1 LEAVESVLAIMRAGA
16 VGVPLDSRSP
26 SSDLAKVLE
35 HSGARAIITD
45 DRHLSTVSPAALKGS
60 LIIIS
65 TSNPQVDTIEGLETK
80 RYQDWVADDEHP
92 TPDIDLD
99 NLGDEE
105 EAFLHYTSG
114 TTSLPKGVLSSQ
126 KSALWNVEK
135 VTSVFEFTSEDRFFW
150 PLPLFH
156 ILGHSLCILA
166 TVVKGASAY
175 LSDPDQLLLDN
186 LLVKDVEDTT
196 FIAGAPATF
205 HELVEAKAASSSTFS
220 LPKLRACMS
229 AGAAASVSLCD
240 QVQEL
245 FGVSLLN
252 NYGCTETCGAI
263 AISRPGH
270 VYHQHGSVTPLPDWE
285 IQLMDQ
291 DGKQVREGE
300 QGEVW
305 VRGPGLMLGYYK
317 ETQSPFTTD
326 AWFPTGDTG
335 ILTHSEVGKEL
346 SLVGRKK
353 ELIIRGGE
361 NIQPAELEQVLLQ
374 SPGVADVVVSGILH
388 ALLGETPAAFIVKD
402 PALDLDLSSL
412 IATCREALPDYKV
425 PTGKNNGS
433 FHPYSY
439 RFAADLRLYQHFM
452 RLTLCLEL
460 FWASLNDWL

>member
-1 LEAVESVLAIMRAGA
+1 
-16 VGVPLDSRSP
+16 
-26 SSDLAKVLE
+26 
-35 HSGARAIITD
+35 
-45 DRHLSTVSPAALKGS
+45 
-60 LIIIS
+60 
-65 TSNPQVDTIEGLETK
+65 
-80 RYQDWVADDEHP
+80 
-92 TPDIDLD
+92 
-99 NLGDEE
+99 
-105 EAFLHYTSG
+105 
-114 TTSLPKGVLSSQ
+114 
-126 KSALWNVEK
+126 
-135 VTSVFEFTSEDRFFW
+135 
-150 PLPLFH
+150 
-156 ILGHSLCILA
+156 
-166 TVVKGASAY
+166 
-175 LSDPDQLLLDN
+175 
-186 LLVKDVEDTT
+186 
-196 FIAGAPATF
+196 
-205 HELVEAKAASSSTFS
+205 
-220 LPKLRACMS
+220 MS
-229 AGAAASVSLCD
+229 AGAAASVALCD

-291 DGKQVREGE
+291 DGKPVREGE

-425 PTGKNNGS
+425 PTGKNNGP
-433 FHPYSY
+433 FPIYSY
-439 RFAADLRLYQHFM
+439 RSAADLRLYQHFM

-460 FWASLNDWL
+460 FWASLNDWLYHHTRVSLSPFALDYKPELRSKHWSSPKQLGRVVCKLSLGRPKLTQTGFVNTLTSPSPTSA